1 MTAADDSDPIA
12 ATDPRPQVAMP
23 RAGMPTW
30 ALGVLAATLGGVV
43 LLALNARRA
52 EADRPVTD
60 RGGYATAIIPP
71 MPSTLTRL
79 PGAIL
84 TGEGTVPRPLPVY
97 ATRPAPFAQPIDR
110 WPQPRENMA
119 APAPFSAPP
128 ASRTSFNSEGGSGP
142 RNFRTEPMPGGLG
155 TASAA
160 TTRTAGSPGS
170 AVVYDAGQR
179 PGTGFGDDKGN
190 PDGSAARASVI
201 RNRPGVVAQGEILPA
216 TLETPV
222 SSNRPGPIRAVIARD
237 VRGFDGSRVLIPR
250 GSRLIGEYRADP
262 QAAKRRVLVTWT
274 RLIRPDGVAI
284 RIDSPGADGMGGIG
298 LPGKVDTHFLAKF
311 ANAALQ
317 SALQI
322 GVNLAS
328 RAGNG
333 AVIVSNTPQLP
344 GAMGQGII
352 PGADE
357 PPTVSVRAGAAIS
370 VFVARDLDFGGV
382 PVLR

>member
-1 MTAADDSDPIA
+1 M
-12 ATDPRPQVAMP
+12 
-23 RAGMPTW
+23 
-30 ALGVLAATLGGVV
+30 
-43 LLALNARRA
+43 
-52 EADRPVTD
+52 
-60 RGGYATAIIPP
+60 
-71 MPSTLTRL
+71 
-79 PGAIL
+79 
-84 TGEGTVPRPLPVY
+84 
-97 ATRPAPFAQPIDR
+97 
-110 WPQPRENMA
+110 
-119 APAPFSAPP
+119 
-128 ASRTSFNSEGGSGP
+128 
-142 RNFRTEPMPGGLG
+142 
-155 TASAA
+155 
-160 TTRTAGSPGS
+160 GSPGS

-190 PDGSAARASVI
+190 PDGMAARASVI

-262 QAAKRRVLVTWT
+262 QSAKRRVLVTWT

-333 AVIVSNTPQLP
+333 AVIVSNGPSLP